1 MKDNKDA
8 VAQRITSVGGQL
20 EAVVE
25 ELRGWNPD
33 NAEGDLSMNQFK
45 TYVFHSPNES
55 ERVTI

>member
-33 NAEGDLSMNQFK
+33 NTEENLSMNQFK
-45 TYVFHSPNES
+45 MYVFHSPNES